1 MAGVITIAGISCA
14 ALVELVLVKPSVS
27 IRGKSISIYWIAPF
41 LGAVI
46 LLLSGILTTSEMT
59 AGLTR
64 SGEVNPIKILILFL
78 SMTVISIFL
87 DNAGFFRY
95 LASAA
100 LRRAKSSQTSLFIY
114 LYAMVSVLTIFTSN
128 DIIVL
133 TFTPF
138 ICYFAKNARIDPI
151 PYLICEF
158 IAANTWSM
166 ALMIGNPT
174 NIYLAANAGV
184 TFMEYTRVMLLPTA
198 LAGAVSFLMLWLMFR
213 KRLKKQI
220 VHTESKVCIED
231 KSLVAAGLI
240 HLALCILLMSVSSYA
255 ELPMWLIALVFCLS
269 LLVFAAAH
277 LLARHRK
284 MNILSDTF
292 KRAPWDVIPFVL
304 SMFVLVLAFEK
315 CGVTAK
321 IAELLSGDH
330 PVAAFGIT
338 SFLAANVINNIPMSV
353 LFSSIAASVPQ
364 AQQTAALYASV
375 AGSNLGAFLTPM
387 GALAGIMW
395 MGLLKNQGVKL
406 SFLRF
411 MKYGA
416 LAAIPAMAAAMVG
429 LSIMLP

>member
-1 MAGVITIAGISCA
+1 MAGVITIAGVSCA
-14 ALVELVLVKPSVS
+14 ALIELVLVKPSVN
-27 IRGKSISIYWIAPF
+27 IKGKSLSIYWVAPF
-41 LGAVI
+41 IGAII
-46 LLLSGILTTSEMT
+46 LLLFGIITAPEMT
-59 AGLTR
+59 AGLTK
-64 SGEVNPIKILILFL
+64 SGDVNPIKILILFL

-95 LASAA
+95 LASAV
-100 LRRAKSSQTSLFIY
+100 LKKAKSSQMSLFVS
-114 LYAMVSVLTIFTSN
+114 LYVMVSVLTVFTSN

-138 ICYFAKNARIDPI
+138 ICYFAKSAKIDPI

-184 TFMEYTRVMLLPTA
+184 NFMEYIRVMLLPTL
-198 LAGAVSFLMLWLMFR
+198 LAGGVSFFVLWLLFR
-213 KRLKKQI
+213 KRLEKEMTPS
-220 VHTESKVCIED
+220 TEDVRIED

-240 HLALCILLMSVSSYA
+240 HLALCIVLMSISSYA
-255 ELPMWLIALVFCLS
+255 DLPMWIIALVFCAS

-277 LLARHRK
+277 LLFKHRK
-284 MNILSDTF
+284 MDILSATF

-321 IAELLSGDH
+321 IADLLSGGNA
-330 PVAAFGIT
+330 VLTFGAT
-338 SFLAANVINNIPMSV
+338 SFLSANLINNIPMSV
-353 LFSSIAASVPQ
+353 LFSAIAGSVPA
-364 AQQTAALYASV
+364 AQQTAALYASIV
-375 AGSNLGAFLTPM
+375 GSNLGAFLTPM

-395 MGLLKNQGVKL
+395 MGLLKTQGVKL
-406 SFLRF
+406 SFLQF
-411 MKYGA
+411 IKYGA
-416 LAAIPAMAAAMVG
+416 LVAVPALGAALIG
-429 LSIMLP
+429 LQIML